1 MTDPD
6 TGPRTAGG
14 SPGPPPG
21 WYPTTPG
28 VQGYWDGARWT
39 GDVAP
44 LSDGGGDDTT
54 VAMLAHLLGLFT
66 GFVGP
71 LVLYLIKKD
80 NSSPFVRHHAAEALN
95 FQLTVII
102 AVLVSVP
109 LILVLVGILLLIA
122 IPIAA
127 IVLTIVAAVRANGGD
142 WYRYPLTI
150 RFVR

>member
-1 MTDPD
+1 M
-6 TGPRTAGG
+6 
-14 SPGPPPG
+14 
-21 WYPTTPG
+21 
-28 VQGYWDGARWT
+28 QGYWDGARWT

-44 LSDGGGDDTT
+44 LTSGGTGDDTT
-54 VAMLAHLLGLFT
+54 LAMLAHLLGLFT
-66 GFVGP
+66 GFIGP
-71 LVLYLIKKD
+71 LVLHLIKKD
-80 NSSPFVRHHAAEALN
+80 NSSPFVRHHVAEALK

-102 AVLVSVP
+102 TVLVSIP

-150 RFVR
+150 RSVR